1 MGTLAFRP
9 SGTKL
14 AFRNHRTE
22 LFHPGWFQGV
32 QRYWSNGAS
41 HEDLHNLLNPL
52 IVCSSWYNCEEYPC
66 LEPVYKASHQGLETL
81 AETYEKTHPVAS
93 HALAYYVEILRNPG
107 KVRDRYDGL
116 QGNFLYKCFRG
127 FWQKEEIALLAD
139 LFSRAQGTDSPRT
152 RRTYVD
158 TLERILVEK
167 EERVEELVTGAVQ
180 GDTMPTRTAGAEEQ
194 IDL

>member
-1 MGTLAFRP
+1 M
-9 SGTKL
+9 
-14 AFRNHRTE
+14 
-22 LFHPGWFQGV
+22 
-32 QRYWSNGAS
+32 
-41 HEDLHNLLNPL
+41 
-52 IVCSSWYNCEEYPC
+52 
-66 LEPVYKASHQGLETL
+66 YKASHQGLETL